1 MVKKLD
7 GAGTAKMSTLQD
19 AQVVAQ
25 RLHGIIEQM
34 ALSVKK
40 EQPTTVLGMQLR
52 RAGMPIVGT
61 LKGHFTAMSDLV
73 AHMNLV
79 ATRSGNDAAKVRSLR
94 ESVASLKTQLDI
106 AMTKVKEQ
114 HLSDD
119 DAAESTPSE

>member
-7 GAGTAKMSTLQD
+7 GAGTEKMATLQD
-19 AQVVAQ
+19 AVVVAQ
-25 RLHGIIEQM
+25 RLHSIIEQM

-52 RAGMPIVGT
+52 RAGVAIAGR

-73 AHMNLV
+73 TQMNLV
-79 ATRSGNDAAKVRSLR
+79 ATRNGNDAVRVRSLR

-106 AMTKVKEQ
+106 AMTKVKE
-114 HLSDD
+114 HHSID
-119 DAAESTPSE
+119 DAAESTPPE

>member
-7 GAGTAKMSTLQD
+7 GAGTEKMGTLQD
-19 AQVVAQ
+19 AMVVAQ

-40 EQPTTVLGMQLR
+40 EQPTTILGMQLK
-52 RAGMPIVGT
+52 RAGVPIVGR

-73 AHMNLV
+73 AQMNLV

-94 ESVASLKTQLDI
+94 ESVASLKSQLDI
-106 AMTKVKEQ
+106 AMTKVKE
-114 HLSDD
+114 HHSID
-119 DAAESTPSE
+119 DAAESTPTE